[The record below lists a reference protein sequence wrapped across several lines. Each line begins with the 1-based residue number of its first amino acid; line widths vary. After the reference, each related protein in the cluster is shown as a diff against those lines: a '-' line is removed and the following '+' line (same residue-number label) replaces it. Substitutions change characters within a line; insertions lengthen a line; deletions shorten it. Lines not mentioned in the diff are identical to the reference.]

1 MKAVLIAAV
10 VSLVIAL
17 FGTPMFIRFLV
28 RKGYGQFIRDDGPTS
43 HHTKRGTPTMGG
55 AVIVGSS
62 LAAYAVAHLVTGQAP
77 TVSGL
82 LVLFLMTGLGLVGF
96 LDDFIKISKQ
106 RSLGL
111 RTGEK
116 LAGQTLVAVDLRDPR
131 AAVPQRA
138 RSAPRP
144 RRRCRS
150 SATPPSTWP
159 SRARSSGSSS
169 SSSGPTS
176 SSPAPPTA

>member
-55 AVIVGSS
+55 AVIV
-62 LAAYAVAHLVTGQAP
+62 AARSRVRDRPPPSPARPP

-82 LVLFLMTGLGLVGF
+82 LVLFLMSGLGFVGF

-116 LAGQTLVAVDLRDPR
+116 LAGPDARRGGLRDPR
-131 AAVPQRA
+131 AAVPQRVVPHAGVDVGLVRA
-138 RSAPRP
+138 RHAARP
-144 RRRCRS
+144 RVHWARS
-150 SATPPSTWP
+150 SA
-159 SRARSSGSSS
+159 SSS

-176 SSPAPPTA
+176 SSPARRTA